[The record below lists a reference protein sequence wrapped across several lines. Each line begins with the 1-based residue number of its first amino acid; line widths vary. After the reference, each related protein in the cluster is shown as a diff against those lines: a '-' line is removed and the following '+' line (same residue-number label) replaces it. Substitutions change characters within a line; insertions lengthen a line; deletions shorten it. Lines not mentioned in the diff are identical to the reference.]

1 MRKVKLK
8 VTDESGNVDSLE
20 IELSIVE
27 KINKAPQI
35 LELVKS
41 AEYVEPNGTIEVL
54 CKAVDL
60 DLDAINF
67 TWTANG
73 G

>member
-1 MRKVKLK
+1 MKVKCRQF
-8 VTDESGNVDSLE
+8 E

-54 CKAVDL
+54 CKS
-60 DLDAINF
+60 
-67 TWTANG
+67 G
-73 G
+73 